1 MNQSNWLFNETATIT
16 NAFQQAHLSLSHTNK
31 ANQK

>member
-1 MNQSNWLFNETATIT
+1 MNQSNWLFNETTTIT